1 MRQAKDMWDFP
12 VVEGVIFHDA
22 NRVHPLMQ
30 RRVDKLLHAFVKDQ
44 NIRRIVLFGSSLEFR
59 CSSTSDIDL
68 YVEKFDAEKKLEYL
82 PDLDCEVDI
91 VTNLSPENRLYKEIE
106 KTGLLLFER

>member
-1 MRQAKDMWDFP
+1 MLK
-12 VVEGVIFHDA
+12 
-22 NRVHPLMQ
+22 
-30 RRVDKLLHAFVKDQ
+30 
-44 NIRRIVLFGSSLEFR
+44 
-59 CSSTSDIDL
+59 
-68 YVEKFDAEKKLEYL
+68 KKLEYL